1 MPTLQC
7 IQCGSEFHRCPSKIK
22 RSPISF
28 CSNTCHGAYK
38 RSKRPSATCAHC
50 GAEISRSPAHIKQAR
65 LHFCSRACHHAHRR
79 IGYID
84 ANGYRVFS
92 INGKSV
98 LEHRFVMEQHLKRK
112 LLPTEDVHHRDHNRS
127 NNALS
132 NLVVLKRRAHMRE
145 HYPLSSD
152 LERAQAL
159 RAEGYSFRRIGK
171 ELGTNYVTIWNVF
184 IRRGLHVPQG
194 QLPKPHPFAT

>member
-1 MPTLQC
+1 
-7 IQCGSEFHRCPSKIK
+7 
-22 RSPISF
+22 
-28 CSNTCHGAYK
+28 
-38 RSKRPSATCAHC
+38 
-50 GAEISRSPAHIKQAR
+50 
-65 LHFCSRACHHAHRR
+65 
-79 IGYID
+79 
-84 ANGYRVFS
+84 
-92 INGKSV
+92 
-98 LEHRFVMEQHLKRK
+98 MEQHLKRK

-145 HYPLSSD
+145 HYPLSFD